1 MSRVAAIILNYRRAE
16 ATLDCLAALSST
28 KGVDLD
34 LLVVDN
40 ASGDG
45 SEEAIRKA
53 RPDVGLIQTGSNL
66 GYAGGMNAGLRRVVD
81 EGLHD
86 FVLLINSDTLV
97 DPDAVRTLVGSLD
110 GDPSAGAAAG
120 TIYYHPARDRVWY
133 AGGMITYR
141 RAHAITHRV
150 VPEDRRAAHVSF
162 VTGCALMLRVA
173 AVRTAG
179 MFNEEYFMYLE
190 DVDLSRRLLA
200 SGFTLLYVPGARF
213 FHRMEE
219 DEQTP
224 LKVYFVTRNRL
235 KMLEGASARMDRVLG
250 RLFVLGVLAM
260 RLPRWTVT
268 DPAKARAA
276 LAGVRD
282 YFAGRA
288 GGGSFM
294 MQGSAQREGGTHA
307 HRH

>member
-97 DPDAVRTLVGSLD
+97 DPDAVRTIVESLD

-120 TIYYHPARDRVWY
+120 IWLNPAC
-133 AGGMITYR
+133 
-141 RAHAITHRV
+141 
-150 VPEDRRAAHVSF
+150 
-162 VTGCALMLRVA
+162 CA
-173 AVRTAG
+173 
-179 MFNEEYFMYLE
+179 
-190 DVDLSRRLLA
+190 
-200 SGFTLLYVPGARF
+200 
-213 FHRMEE
+213 
-219 DEQTP
+219 
-224 LKVYFVTRNRL
+224 
-235 KMLEGASARMDRVLG
+235 
-250 RLFVLGVLAM
+250 
-260 RLPRWTVT
+260 
-268 DPAKARAA
+268 
-276 LAGVRD
+276 
-282 YFAGRA
+282 
-288 GGGSFM
+288 
-294 MQGSAQREGGTHA
+294 
-307 HRH
+307 